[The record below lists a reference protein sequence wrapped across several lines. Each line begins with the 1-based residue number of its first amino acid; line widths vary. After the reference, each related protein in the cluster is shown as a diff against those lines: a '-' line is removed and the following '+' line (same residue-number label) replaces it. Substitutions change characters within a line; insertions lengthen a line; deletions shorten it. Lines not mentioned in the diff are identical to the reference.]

1 MQNDLN
7 FETFLFF
14 GPKKIILSVNN
25 KKELKQ
31 IYKNE
36 ILVKNYSN
44 ELNFEKLNDFLDKN
58 ILKVEKIL
66 GSFIQ
71 NINVAILSDDIF
83 TLKISM
89 KRSNYNKMIDNSS
102 LIYLLNDAK
111 DDCKESMKN
120 KKIIHILIDN
130 FIIDNILYQELPNN
144 IKCETFSLDLRF
156 ISLSEDLVKK
166 IESTLKEYQISI
178 NQFLSA
184 SYVEGYSKKKNLDF
198 FQSMSKIIDG
208 NNLNEVKL
216 VQKISKNKG
225 FFEKFFDFF

>member
-1 MQNDLN
+1 M
-7 FETFLFF
+7 
-14 GPKKIILSVNN
+14 
-25 KKELKQ
+25 
-31 IYKNE
+31 
-36 ILVKNYSN
+36 
-44 ELNFEKLNDFLDKN
+44 NDFLDKN

-66 GSFIQ
+66 DSFIQ

-89 KRSNYNKMIDNSS
+89 KRSNYNKTIDNSS

-166 IESTLKEYQISI
+166 
-178 NQFLSA
+178 
-184 SYVEGYSKKKNLDF
+184 
-198 FQSMSKIIDG
+198 
-208 NNLNEVKL
+208 
-216 VQKISKNKG
+216 
-225 FFEKFFDFF
+225 